1 MDIES
6 GAELAVDLSPRI
18 IAARELKRRGIAWLD
33 RDLAEGPV
41 HVIRNDKLAYVIM
54 SEAQYRDLLEDV
66 EIATA
71 VRIKESLQNLR
82 AGRARTTTAEELIR
96 ELGLRD

>member
-1 MDIES
+1 
-6 GAELAVDLSPRI
+6 
-18 IAARELKRRGIAWLD
+18 
-33 RDLAEGPV
+33 V

-66 EIATA
+66 EVATA